1 MASNRSNNPLVSI
14 IIPVFNEEDSVRIF
28 VETTRKVL
36 KEAHITFEM
45 IFVNDGSR
53 DRTLERLLEHAE
65 SDARLRIINLS
76 RNFGKE
82 SALSAGIDSA
92 VGEVLVPIDVDMQD
106 PPELI
111 PLFLEHWKQGYD
123 VVYGARASRKDD
135 AFTKRTSAAWFY
147 RVFNRL
153 SPLKI
158 PVDAGDFRL
167 IDRQVADVLKQ
178 MPERNRFMK
187 GLFSWVGFSSIA
199 IPYERPPRSE
209 GETKWNHWKLW
220 NYALDGLISFST
232 LPLRVWTY
240 IGAIIALLS
249 FLYGSFIVIRTLLL
263 GVDLP
268 GYASLLT
275 TVLFLG
281 GIQLLSIGV
290 LGEYLGRLFI
300 EAKGRPLYVVESTFP
315 PTTTTDASGG

>member
-1 MASNRSNNPLVSI
+1 MASNRSNSPLASI
-14 IIPVFNEEDSVRIF
+14 IIPVFNEEDSVELF

-36 KEAHITFEM
+36 EVANISFEM
-45 IFVNDGSR
+45 VFVNDGSR
-53 DRTLERLLEHAE
+53 DQTLERLLEQAK
-65 SDARLRIINLS
+65 SDTRLRVINLS

-82 SALSAGIDSA
+82 SALSAGIDGA
-92 VGEVLVPIDVDMQD
+92 MGDVLVPIDVDLQD

-111 PLFLEHWKQGYD
+111 PVFLEHWRLGFD
-123 VVYGARASRKDD
+123 IVYGVRTSRKNDT
-135 AFTKRTSAAWFY
+135 FTKRASATWFY

-158 PVDAGDFRL
+158 PEDAGDFRL
-167 IDRQVADVLKQ
+167 IDRCVANVLKKI
-178 MPERNRFMK
+178 PERNRFTK
-187 GLFSWVGFSSIA
+187 GLFSWVGFNSVG
-199 IPYERPPRSE
+199 IPYERPIRSE
-209 GETKWNHWKLW
+209 GQTKWNHRKLW

-232 LPLRVWTY
+232 LPLRIWTY
-240 IGAIIALLS
+240 VGASVAALS
-249 FLYGSFIVIRTLLL
+249 FLYGNFIVVRTLLL
-263 GVDLP
+263 GIDLP

-275 TVLFLG
+275 TILFLG

-315 PTTTTDASGG
+315 PTANPDASGG

>member
-1 MASNRSNNPLVSI
+1 MASNRSNNPLVSL
-14 IIPVFNEEDSVRIF
+14 IIPVFNEEDSVKLF

-36 KEAHITFEM
+36 EEAHLNFEM
-45 IFVNDGSR
+45 VFINDGSH
-53 DRTLERLLEHAE
+53 DRTLERLLEQAE
-65 SDARLRIINLS
+65 SDTRLRVINLS
-76 RNFGKE
+76 RNFGKD
-82 SALSAGIDSA
+82 SALSAGIDRA
-92 VGEVLVPIDVDMQD
+92 VGDVLVPIDVDMQD

-123 VVYGARASRKDD
+123 IVYGARASRKNDT
-135 AFTKRTSAAWFY
+135 FTKRASAAWFY
-147 RVFNRL
+147 RLFNRL

-158 PVDAGDFRL
+158 PDDAGDFRL
-167 IDRQVADVLKQ
+167 IDRRVADVLKQ
-178 MPERNRFMK
+178 IPERNRFMK
-187 GLFSWVGFSSIA
+187 GLFSWVGFSSIG
-199 IPYERPPRSE
+199 IPYERPIRSE
-209 GETKWNHWKLW
+209 GQTKWNHWKLW

-240 IGAIIALLS
+240 IGASIALLS
-249 FLYGSFIVIRTLLL
+249 FVYGSFIVIRTLLL

-275 TVLFLG
+275 TILFLG

-315 PTTTTDASGG
+315 PTTTTDAFRE